1 MEFLSTEII
10 LGTYHLPFTYLDF
23 GLRFLLPVLGIW
35 IAGIVLSKLG
45 RSTIARM
52 KVEDETKTKL
62 QRGYRIVVRLLLLFG
77 FILVLLMFLGA
88 AVVEI
93 GSYFFTVL
101 NTPFLSAGDLRI
113 SIVTLIAI
121 IPMVYLANGFGN
133 WTRKVLD
140 KNVFD
145 RMGVDP
151 KARFSIGNLARYAAM
166 TVFFLI
172 GLSIVGI
179 SFSSL
184 TALFA
189 VFGVGIGFG
198 LQTMVANFIAGL
210 IIIMTRPIKQGDFI
224 KAVTADGAYEGTVTE
239 IKMIYTVINTLLNET
254 IVVPNSAIV
263 DNSVHNYSYDDPSVV
278 YPIPIQVHYDSDL
291 DQVKKVL
298 HHIGVSCPFQ
308 KSEVDPMVQV
318 YSFDESG
325 ITLRLLLT
333 LSKASDRAASMNYTN
348 EQIWRSFKAE
358 GIEFPYPQIDVHLR

>member
-1 MEFLSTEII
+1 
-10 LGTYHLPFTYLDF
+10 
-23 GLRFLLPVLGIW
+23 
-35 IAGIVLSKLG
+35 
-45 RSTIARM
+45 
-52 KVEDETKTKL
+52 
-62 QRGYRIVVRLLLLFG
+62 
-77 FILVLLMFLGA
+77 MFLGA

-93 GSYFFTVL
+93 GSYFFTFL

-263 DNSVHNYSYDDPSVV
+263 DNSVHNYSYDDWSVV
-278 YPIPIQVHYDSDL
+278 YPVPIQVHYESDL
-291 DQVKKVL
+291 DQVKQVL
-298 HHIGVSCPFQ
+298 YSIGTSCPFQ
-308 KSEVDPMVQV
+308 KSDVEPTVQV

-325 ITLRLLLT
+325 ITMRLLLT
-333 LSKASDRAASMNYTN
+333 LSKASDRSASRNYTN
-348 EQIWRSFKAE
+348 EQIWRRFKAE
-358 GIEFPYPQIDVHLR
+358 GIEFPYPQMDVHLRKIN